1 MEPTAVLI
9 GRFEVE
15 VGWNIKLRMR
25 LKNCHVGRTGINP
38 NIQGVA
44 ALYSPIGKI
53 KKRNPFSIR
62 LFKPNVGAVLLNKI
76 GNFLSQISRDDGL
89 TLRTR
94 RPRSAR
100 GATRGSTALASASP
114 TA

>member
-44 ALYSPIGKI
+44 ALCSPIGKI

-62 LFKPNVGAVLLNKI
+62 FFKPNVGAVLLNKI

-89 TLRTR
+89 TIFLEENRKR
-94 RPRSAR
+94 NSK
-100 GATRGSTALASASP
+100 GKSVGCS
-114 TA
+114 